1 MQEEKRKN
9 LPTALSLPY
18 PEEELRQRAA
28 IDALS
33 GLLNRDTLETCIKR
47 RLDRMHP
54 GESCALFIVDLDNFK
69 RVNDTLGHQ
78 AGDQAIR
85 ETARQLSRLFRA
97 SDIVG
102 RLGGDEFLAFMKN
115 VRNRDMVVNK
125 CEALRREIKKDIV
138 LGQGEAATLSMGVA
152 FAQKGQDYMMLYEKA
167 DTALYVV
174 KEHGRNGFE
183 IV

>member
-1 MQEEKRKN
+1 MCIRDSRK
-9 LPTALSLPY
+9 
-18 PEEELRQRAA
+18 
-28 IDALS
+28 D
-33 GLLNRDTLETCIKR
+33 
-47 RLDRMHP
+47 
-54 GESCALFIVDLDNFK
+54 
-69 RVNDTLGHQ
+69 
-78 AGDQAIR
+78 
-85 ETARQLSRLFRA
+85 
-97 SDIVG
+97 DIVG